1 MNDFRSIYFH
11 GILPAL
17 LWIVMAGAITPSVL
31 NAQSVENEGKC
42 DIQNTSCTK
51 SIPGCIVKL
60 DINPKPVKAMTDLD
74 FTVILSGKIPTSLPY
89 IDLGMPGMEMG
100 PNRVQLIKIS
110 KNTYKG
116 NGIIVRCPSGRRTWK
131 AVVTLPDVGVA
142 EFIFD
147 VIY

>member
-1 MNDFRSIYFH
+1 MNGFRSIYFN

-17 LWIVMAGAITPSVL
+17 FSIVMAGVGATFVL
-31 NAQSVENEGKC
+31 SAQSVENEGKC
-42 DIQNTSCTK
+42 DIQNSPCTQ
-51 SIPGCIVKL
+51 SLPGCEVTL

-74 FTVILSGKIPTSLPY
+74 FTVTLSGKMPRSLPH
-89 IDLGMPGMEMG
+89 IDLGMPGMKMG
-100 PNRVQLIKIS
+100 PNRVQLTEMG

-116 NGIIVRCPSGRRTWK
+116 KGIIVRCPSGRRTWK